1 MSWTARLTQLNDV
14 LGDLV
19 PNQEGI
25 SKFIKA
31 AGLKQSMINFNG
43 SSMDIWNSV
52 IDEARK
58 NNKVD
63 NLIDAVIDKYPNNP
77 YLLAA
82 KNKTELNYSL
92 SPKLEDISTWKG
104 LEEETLEVL
113 TMGYNTLLPIN
124 FLARGIIS
132 SRSVAKVEKSKNGG
146 KEVGTGFLFRIE
158 DELDELFFM
167 TNFHVINNKKD
178 INNTRIIFDY
188 EEDIEGNTKA
198 SKTFKINETG
208 PWYISPVAELDVTIF
223 KLVETDEI
231 HQYGYIPLKKINV
244 NRNEFVNIIQHPGG
258 QLKQIALYHN
268 IVTNTDNRVVQY
280 LTDTMKGSSGSPV
293 FNSNWEVVALHHSG
307 GTSKENEPQLKET
320 KYRNEGIFI
329 NNIIDFLINNHKT
342 Q

>member
-1 MSWTARLTQLNDV
+1 MNWTARLTQLNDV

-19 PNQEGI
+19 PNHEGI
-25 SKFIKA
+25 SRFIKA

-63 NLIDAVIDKYPNNP
+63 NLIDAIIEKYPNNP
-77 YLLAA
+77 YLIAA
-82 KNKTELNYSL
+82 KNETELNYSL

-132 SRSVAKVEKSKNGG
+132 SRSVAKVEKIKNGG
-146 KEVGTGFLFRIE
+146 KEVGTGFLFKIE
-158 DELDELFFM
+158 NESDELFFM
-167 TNFHVINNKKD
+167 TNFHVISNKND
-178 INNTRIIFDY
+178 IKNTRIIFDY

-208 PWYISPVAELDVTIF
+208 PWYTSPVAEFDVTIF
-223 KLVETDEI
+223 RLVETEEI
-231 HQYGYIPLKKINV
+231 LQYGYIPLKKISV
-244 NRNEFVNIIQHPGG
+244 NKNEFVNIIQHPGG

-329 NNIIDFLINNHKT
+329 NSIIDFLINNHKN